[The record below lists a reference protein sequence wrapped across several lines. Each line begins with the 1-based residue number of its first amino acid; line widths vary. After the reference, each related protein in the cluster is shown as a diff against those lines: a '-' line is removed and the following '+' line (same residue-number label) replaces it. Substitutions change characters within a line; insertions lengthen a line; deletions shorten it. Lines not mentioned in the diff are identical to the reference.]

1 MSVPD
6 PDLVEAVAR
15 RMLESVGA
23 TAAPSTEKA
32 SPLMAVLWES
42 YWRTRGRKHR
52 AGVDTLGNWKRLC
65 EYTFP
70 DGRKLPEMH
79 ALELDSAWPEDYRDW
94 RRTQYTNRDR
104 PPAAFT
110 INRHLALAR
119 AILNAGAKA
128 RLIAYNPVGVVTM
141 DPDGHVRQTVLR
153 SEGEFERLLKACD
166 EVHPTLRPL
175 CLLYFD
181 SGLRKLE
188 GMRLRWDEIEEK
200 PGGGARLLL
209 AARRKKN
216 KKPHQPHITARALAA
231 INEMPRGSEY
241 VFANLRKYSGGRLTR
256 HYGRPYSKRYV
267 YLKFCQAVALSGLVG
282 VGGEPIVMHTLR
294 HSFAYRA
301 RRTWKWSEVVIM
313 AQGGWR
319 TRKMLERYGIT
330 DDDELEE
337 AMADAEEKIAAE
349 QYLLRE
355 SRKPAHR
362 LETERDVCPG
372 VPLTSKVN
380 GSIKK

>member
-1 MSVPD
+1 MSTIPD
-6 PDLVEAVAR
+6 PSLVEAVAR
-15 RMLESVGA
+15 RMLEQVGA
-23 TAAPSTEKA
+23 TAAVEKP

-42 YWRTRGRKHR
+42 FWRTRGRHHR
-52 AGVDTLGNWKRLC
+52 AHVDTAGNWKRLC
-65 EYTFP
+65 EYPFP
-70 DGRKLPEMH
+70 DGRRLPEMH
-79 ALELDSAWPEDYRDW
+79 AFELTSAWPEDYRDW
-94 RRTQYTNRDR
+94 RSKRFTNRGK

-110 INRHLALAR
+110 INRHLGLAR
-119 AILNAGAKA
+119 AILNAGVKA

-153 SEGEFERLLKACD
+153 SEGEFEKLLKACD

-216 KKPHQPHITARALAA
+216 KKPHQPHITARTLSA
-231 INEMPRGSEY
+231 INEMPRASEF
-241 VFANLRKYSGGRLTR
+241 VFANLRKYPGGRKSR
-256 HYGRPYSKRYV
+256 FYGKPYSKRYI
-267 YLKFCQAVALSGLVG
+267 YKKFLEAVTLSGLVG
-282 VGGEPIVMHTLR
+282 VDGEQIVMHTLR

-330 DDDELEE
+330 DDDELGE
-337 AMADAEEKIAAE
+337 AMAGAEEKIAAE

-355 SRKPAHR
+355 SRKPPHR
-362 LETERDVCPG
+362 LETERDVGPC
-372 VPLTSKVN
+372 VPLSPEVKRQL
-380 GSIKK
+380 K